1 MVSSSECGCLQ
12 ERLRQESLERERQ
25 IEQDRLNSKLNEK
38 KRQEVGVNPDRHLSP
53 VGLIP
58 REDGV
63 TGPLQNVEWRGNYN
77 I

>member
-1 MVSSSECGCLQ
+1 M
-12 ERLRQESLERERQ
+12 
-25 IEQDRLNSKLNEK
+25 NSKLNEK